1 MSRLVAVCLAA
12 VVFFPCAVS
21 AQTQPTIAVLNF
33 STQGLTGNQWGNFEP
48 GVALSDLLTDQLVNG
63 GRFNVLDRK
72 AIDSTLSEHQLGAS
86 GEVDPATAIRAGH
99 LVGARYLVSGN
110 ILQLD
115 ATGQS
120 GGSASQVIPGWLG
133 AAAGNVSRTRV
144 TLKVAVR
151 VVDAKTGQIVRSF
164 TDEQTQAQTNW
175 GTAGFFGDTAGSY
188 NNGSFVN
195 STMGHL
201 VNDEASK
208 IAADID
214 PTKFSAVATVP
225 SIKGHVA
232 AVQGGNI
239 IISVGATQGV
249 ITGMYFDVVKTT
261 TVIDPDSHQPLSV
274 NETIGKIQI
283 DSVSPN
289 ASVAHV
295 VSGRAPV
302 RVTVQSEQP

>member
-1 MSRLVAVCLAA
+1 MPRLVAVFLAA
-12 VVFFPCAVS
+12 FVVFPCAVS
-21 AQTQPTIAVLNF
+21 AQSPPTIAVLNF
-33 STQGLTGNQWGNFEP
+33 STQGLTSNQWGFEP

-63 GRFNVLDRK
+63 GKFNVLDRK
-72 AIDSTLSEHQLGAS
+72 AIDSTLSEHQLSAS
-86 GEVDPATAIRAGH
+86 GEVDPATAIRAGN

-120 GGSASQVIPGWLG
+120 GGSASQFIPGILG
-133 AAAGNVSRTRV
+133 AAAGSVSQTRV

-164 TDEQTQAQTNW
+164 TDEQTQTATSW
-175 GTAGFFGDTAGSY
+175 GTAGFAGETAGSY

-214 PTKFSAVATVP
+214 PTKFAAVATVP
-225 SIKGHVA
+225 SIKGHIA
-232 AVQGGNI
+232 ALDGGNV
-239 IISVGATQGV
+239 IISVGSTQGV
-249 ITGMYFDVVKTT
+249 LTGMYFDVVKTT
-261 TVIDPDSHQPLSV
+261 TVIDPTTHQPLSV
-274 NETIGKIQI
+274 NETIGKIQV

-302 RVTVQSEQP
+302 RVSIQSEQP

>member
-12 VVFFPCAVS
+12 FVFFPCAVS
-21 AQTQPTIAVLNF
+21 AQSPPSIAVLNF
-33 STQGLTGNQWGNFEP
+33 STQGLTSNQWGNFEP

-63 GRFNVLDRK
+63 GKFNVLDRK
-72 AIDSTLSEHQLGAS
+72 AIDSTLSEHQLSAS
-86 GEVDPATAIRAGH
+86 GEVDPATAIRAGN

-120 GGSASQVIPGWLG
+120 GGSASQFIPGILG

-164 TDEQTQAQTNW
+164 TDEQTQTSTNW
-175 GTAGFFGDTAGSY
+175 GTAGFAGETAGSY
-188 NNGSFVN
+188 SNGSFVN

-201 VNDEASK
+201 VNDEAAK
-208 IAADID
+208 IAASID
-214 PTKFSAVATVP
+214 PTKFAAVATVP

-232 AVQGGNI
+232 AIDGANI
-239 IISVGATQGV
+239 IISVGSTQGV
-249 ITGMYFDVVKTT
+249 LTGMYFDVVKTT
-261 TVIDPDSHQPLSV
+261 TVIDPDSHKPLSV
-274 NETIGKIQI
+274 NETIGKIQV

-289 ASVAHV
+289 AAVAHV